1 MRAYAEGGAVM
12 GHTPYGYRIENGTAV
27 INDQEADCVRRIFDN
42 YISGMSLREAAKA
55 AGHPLV
61 HSTVKRMLTKKY
73 YCGDDFYPAII
84 DISTFHTANSELKRR
99 ADNKNQTGKTRRIM
113 PKPETEFTFSHPLT
127 QYDDPYEQAQYLYS
141 LIESKVVKWQ
151 K

>member
-1 MRAYAEGGAVM
+1 MRAHAEGGAVM
-12 GHTPYGYRIENGTAV
+12 GHTPYGYRIENGAAV
-27 INDQEADCVRRIFDN
+27 INEAEAECVKRIFNN

-99 ADNKNQTGKTRRIM
+99 ADNKNQTGKTRRII

>member
-1 MRAYAEGGAVM
+1 MS
-12 GHTPYGYRIENGTAV
+12 HTPYGYRIENGTAV
-27 INDQEADCVRRIFDN
+27 INEAEADCVRRIFDN
-42 YISGMSLREAAKA
+42 YISGMSLREAASA

-113 PKPETEFTFSHPLT
+113 AKSETEFTFSPPLT

>member
-1 MRAYAEGGAVM
+1 MRAHAEGGDVM
-12 GHTPYGYRIENGTAV
+12 GHTPYGYRIENGAAV
-27 INDQEADCVRRIFDN
+27 INDQEAECVRRIFDN
-42 YISGMSLREAAKA
+42 YISGMSLREAASA

-99 ADNKNQTGKTRRIM
+99 ADNRNQTGKTRRIM
-113 PKPETEFTFSHPLT
+113 PKPETEFTISPPLI

>member
-1 MRAYAEGGAVM
+1 M
-12 GHTPYGYRIENGTAV
+12 GHTPYGYRIENGAAV
-27 INDQEADCVRRIFDN
+27 INEAEAECVRRIFDN
-42 YISGMSLREAAKA
+42 YISGMSLREAASA

-84 DISTFHTANSELKRR
+84 DISTFHTANNELKRR
-99 ADNKNQTGKTRRIM
+99 ADNKNQTGKTRRII

-141 LIESKVVKWQ
+141 LIESKVVKCQ
-151 K
+151 E

>member
-1 MRAYAEGGAVM
+1 M
-12 GHTPYGYRIENGTAV
+12 GHTPYGYRIENGAAV
-27 INDQEADCVRRIFDN
+27 INEAEAECVRRIFDN

-73 YCGDDFYPAII
+73 YYGDDFYPAII
-84 DISTFHTANSELKRR
+84 DAAVFHRANSELKRR
-99 ADNKNQTGKTRRIM
+99 ADNKNQTGKTRRKS
-113 PKPETEFTFSHPLT
+113 PVPETEFTLSAPQT

>member
-1 MRAYAEGGAVM
+1 MWAYAEGGAVM
-12 GHTPYGYRIENGTAV
+12 GHTPYGYRIENGAAV
-27 INDQEADCVRRIFDN
+27 INDQEAECVRRIFDN
-42 YISGMSLREAAKA
+42 YISGMSLREAASA

-84 DISTFHTANSELKRR
+84 DISTFHTANNELKRR
-99 ADNKNQTGKTRRIM
+99 ADNKNQTGKTRRKS
-113 PKPETEFTFSHPLT
+113 PVPETEFKFSPPLT

>member
-1 MRAYAEGGAVM
+1 M
-12 GHTPYGYRIENGTAV
+12 GHTPYGYRIENGAAV
-27 INDQEADCVRRIFDN
+27 INEAEAECVRRIFDN

-73 YCGDDFYPAII
+73 YYGDDFYPAII

-99 ADNKNQTGKTRRIM
+99 ADNKNQTGKIRRIM
-113 PKPETEFTFSHPLT
+113 PKPETEFTFSPPLT

>member
-1 MRAYAEGGAVM
+1 M
-12 GHTPYGYRIENGTAV
+12 GHTPYGYRIENGAAV
-27 INDQEADCVRRIFDN
+27 INEAEAECVRRIFDN
-42 YISGMSLREAAKA
+42 YISGMSLREAATA

-73 YCGDDFYPAII
+73 YYGDDFYPAII

-113 PKPETEFTFSHPLT
+113 PKPETEFTFSPPLT

>member
-1 MRAYAEGGAVM
+1 M
-12 GHTPYGYRIENGTAV
+12 GHTPYGYRIENGAAV
-27 INDQEADCVRRIFDN
+27 INEAEAEGVRRIFDN

-113 PKPETEFTFSHPLT
+113 AKSETEFTFSPPLT

>member
-1 MRAYAEGGAVM
+1 MRAYAEGGDVM
-12 GHTPYGYRIENGTAV
+12 GHTPYGYRIENGAAV
-27 INDQEADCVRRIFDN
+27 INEAEADCVRRIFDN

-73 YCGDDFYPAII
+73 YYGDDFYPAII
-84 DISTFHTANSELKRR
+84 DISTFHTANNELKRR
-99 ADNKNQTGKTRRIM
+99 ADNKNQTGKTRRKS
-113 PKPETEFTFSHPLT
+113 PEPETEFTLSAPQT
-127 QYDDPYEQAQYLYS
+127 QYYDPYEQAQYLYS

>member
-1 MRAYAEGGAVM
+1 M
-12 GHTPYGYRIENGTAV
+12 GHTPYGYRIENGAAV
-27 INDQEADCVRRIFDN
+27 INEAEAECVRRIFDN
-42 YISGMSLREAAKA
+42 YISGMSLREAASA

-73 YCGDDFYPAII
+73 YYGDDFYPAII
-84 DISTFHTANSELKRR
+84 DISTFHTANNELKRR
-99 ADNKNQTGKTRRIM
+99 ADNKNQTGKTRRKS
-113 PKPETEFTFSHPLT
+113 PEPETEFTLSAPQT

>member
-1 MRAYAEGGAVM
+1 M
-12 GHTPYGYRIENGTAV
+12 GHTPYGYRIENGAAV
-27 INDQEADCVRRIFDN
+27 INEAEAECVRRIFDN
-42 YISGMSLREAAKA
+42 YISGMSLREAASA

-99 ADNKNQTGKTRRIM
+99 ADNRNQTGKTRRIM
-113 PKPETEFTFSHPLT
+113 PKPETEFTISPPLT

-141 LIESKVVKWQ
+141 LIESKVIKWQ

>member
-1 MRAYAEGGAVM
+1 M
-12 GHTPYGYRIENGTAV
+12 GHTPDGYRIENGTAV
-27 INDQEADCVRRIFDN
+27 INEAEAECVKRIFNN

-84 DISTFHTANSELKRR
+84 DISTFHTANNELKRR
-99 ADNKNQTGKTRRIM
+99 ADNKNQTGKTRRII
-113 PKPETEFTFSHPLT
+113 PKPEKEFTFSHPLT

>member
-1 MRAYAEGGAVM
+1 M
-12 GHTPYGYRIENGTAV
+12 GHTPYGYRIENGAAV
-27 INDQEADCVRRIFDN
+27 INDQEAECVRRIFDN

-99 ADNKNQTGKTRRIM
+99 ADNKNQTGKTRRKI
-113 PKPETEFTFSHPLT
+113 PKPETEFMFSPPLT
-127 QYDDPYEQAQYLYS
+127 HYNDPYEQAQYLYS
-141 LIESKVVKWQ
+141 LIESKVIKCQ

>member
-1 MRAYAEGGAVM
+1 MRANAEGGAVM
-12 GHTPYGYRIENGTAV
+12 GHTPYGYRIENGAAV
-27 INDQEADCVRRIFDN
+27 INEAEAECVRRIFDN

-73 YCGDDFYPAII
+73 NCGDDFYPAII
-84 DISTFHTANSELKRR
+84 DISTFHTANSKLKRR

-113 PKPETEFTFSHPLT
+113 PKPETEFTFSPPLT
-127 QYDDPYEQAQYLYS
+127 QYDDPYEQARYLYS

>member
-1 MRAYAEGGAVM
+1 M
-12 GHTPYGYRIENGTAV
+12 GHTPYGYRIENGAAV
-27 INDQEADCVRRIFDN
+27 INEAEAECVRRIFDN
-42 YISGMSLREAAKA
+42 YISGMSLREAASA

-84 DISTFHTANSELKRR
+84 DISTFHTANNELKRR
-99 ADNKNQTGKTRRIM
+99 ADNKNQTGKTRRII
-113 PKPETEFTFSHPLT
+113 PKPETEFTFSPPLT

>member
-1 MRAYAEGGAVM
+1 M
-12 GHTPYGYRIENGTAV
+12 GHTPYGYRIENGAAV
-27 INDQEADCVRRIFDN
+27 INDQEAECVRRIFDN

-113 PKPETEFTFSHPLT
+113 PKPETEFTFSPPLT

>member
-1 MRAYAEGGAVM
+1 MRAHTEGGAVM

-99 ADNKNQTGKTRRIM
+99 ADNKNQTGKTKRIM
-113 PKPETEFTFSHPLT
+113 PKPETEFTFSPPLT
-127 QYDDPYEQAQYLYS
+127 QYEDPYEQAQYLYS

>member
-1 MRAYAEGGAVM
+1 M
-12 GHTPYGYRIENGTAV
+12 GHTPYGYRIENGAAV
-27 INDQEADCVRRIFDN
+27 INEAEAECVKRIFNN

-84 DISTFHTANSELKRR
+84 DIETYQKADAELQKR
-99 ADNKNQTGKTRRIM
+99 ASDMNHIGKTRRII
-113 PKPETEFTFSHPLT
+113 PKPETEFTLSQP
-127 QYDDPYEQAQYLYS
+127 
-141 LIESKVVKWQ
+141 
-151 K
+151 

>member
-1 MRAYAEGGAVM
+1 MRSDTEGGDLM
-12 GHTPYGYRIENGTAV
+12 GHTLYGYKIENGAAV
-27 INDQEADCVRRIFDN
+27 IDEAEADCVRQIFDN
-42 YISGMSLREAAKA
+42 YISGMSLKEAASA

-61 HSTVKRMLTKKY
+61 HSTVKRLLNRKC

-84 DISTFHTANSELKRR
+84 DAAVFHKAKNELKRR
-99 ADNKNQTGKTRRIM
+99 ADNKNQTGKTRRKI
-113 PKPETEFTFSHPLT
+113 PKPETEFTFSPPLT

-141 LIESKVVKWQ
+141 LIERKVVKCQ

>member
-1 MRAYAEGGAVM
+1 MWSHAEGGAVM
-12 GHTPYGYRIENGTAV
+12 GHTPYGYRIENGAAV
-27 INDQEADCVRRIFDN
+27 INEAEAECVRRIFDN

-99 ADNKNQTGKTRRIM
+99 ADNKNQTGKTRRII
-113 PKPETEFTFSHPLT
+113 PKPEKEFTFSHPLT

>member
-1 MRAYAEGGAVM
+1 M
-12 GHTPYGYRIENGTAV
+12 GHTPYGYRIENGAAV
-27 INDQEADCVRRIFDN
+27 INEAEAECVRRIFDN
-42 YISGMSLREAAKA
+42 YISGMSLREAASA

-61 HSTVKRMLTKKY
+61 HSSVKRMLTKKY

-99 ADNKNQTGKTRRIM
+99 ADNKNQTGKTRRII
-113 PKPETEFTFSHPLT
+113 PKPETEFTFSPPLT

>member
-1 MRAYAEGGAVM
+1 M

-99 ADNKNQTGKTRRIM
+99 ADNKNQTGKTKRIM
-113 PKPETEFTFSHPLT
+113 PKPETEFTFSPPLT
-127 QYDDPYEQAQYLYS
+127 QYEDPYEQAQYLYS

>member
-1 MRAYAEGGAVM
+1 MRAHAEGGDVM
-12 GHTPYGYRIENGTAV
+12 GHTPYGYRIENGAAV
-27 INDQEADCVRRIFDN
+27 INEAEAECVRRIFDN
-42 YISGMSLREAAKA
+42 YISGMSLTESAKA
-55 AGHPLV
+55 AGHPVV
-61 HSTVKRMLTKKY
+61 HSSVKRILSREC

-84 DISTFHTANSELKRR
+84 DAAVFHRVNSELKRR
-99 ADNKNQTGKTRRIM
+99 ADKKNQTGKTRRKS
-113 PKPETEFTFSHPLT
+113 PVPETEFTFSPPQT

>member
-1 MRAYAEGGAVM
+1 M
-12 GHTPYGYRIENGTAV
+12 GHTPYGYRIENGAAV
-27 INDQEADCVRRIFDN
+27 INEAEAECVRRIFDN

-99 ADNKNQTGKTRRIM
+99 ADNKNQTGKTRRII
-113 PKPETEFTFSHPLT
+113 PKPEKEFTFSHPLT

>member
-1 MRAYAEGGAVM
+1 M
-12 GHTPYGYRIENGTAV
+12 GHTPYGYRIENGAAV
-27 INDQEADCVRRIFDN
+27 INDHEAECVRRIFDN
-42 YISGMSLREAAKA
+42 YISGMSLAESAKA
-55 AGHPLV
+55 AGHPVV
-61 HSTVKRMLTKKY
+61 HSSVKRILCREC

-84 DISTFHTANSELKRR
+84 DAAVFHKAKNELKRR
-99 ADNKNQTGKTRRIM
+99 ADNKSQTGKTRRKI
-113 PKPETEFTFSHPLT
+113 PKPETEFTFSPPLT

>member
-1 MRAYAEGGAVM
+1 M
-12 GHTPYGYRIENGTAV
+12 GHTPYGYRIENGAAV
-27 INDQEADCVRRIFDN
+27 INKAEAECVRRIFDN

-99 ADNKNQTGKTRRIM
+99 ADNKNQTGKTRRII